1 MGLMSLDLLNLE
13 ILAKSGEEHEQ
24 RYAKR
29 IIPLV
34 K

>member
-1 MGLMSLDLLNLE
+1 
-13 ILAKSGEEHEQ
+13 LAKSGEEHEQ

-34 K
+34 KWVKFS